1 MSSRLIPAFLLAA
14 PCVLAGAETAPASPY
29 DALWEHAL
37 LLRGAPTDFWQ
48 ELRLI
53 GRVQCDYY
61 DFRDGE
67 RRAAGWANRRTRLGL
82 KGQFLRDWSFS
93 VEADL
98 NVGPSSGVFNKL
110 TDAYVRWSPD
120 AANVWTLGRQGVRFT
135 LDGSTSS
142 LVLPTIDRSAIS
154 YNIGMIEES
163 IPGVSFEGERGKWF
177 SRAGVFTAGAADP
190 YFGRMDAGLIGFLST
205 GWHFDRQWG
214 VPKAFLRADYLLQ
227 GESPRNA
234 TGSPQPF
241 SRDHRQ
247 AASLSLQLEDK
258 PWSLGVDL
266 CASEGQGTQS
276 DLHGFEFEPGY
287 WLNDGWQVVYRF
299 TYLESKLPNGVYE
312 IRYEGWVAPG
322 RGNRYVEHYLG
333 LNRYLYGHK
342 LKLIFAV
349 EHARMHDFANDG
361 GAYAGWGFTT
371 GFRVSW

>member
-1 MSSRLIPAFLLAA
+1 MVILLAA
-14 PCVLAGAETAPASPY
+14 AGAPAWAASATPASPY
-29 DALWEHAL
+29 DALWEHAVL
-37 LLRGAPTDFWQ
+37 VRGTEADAWQ
-48 ELRLI
+48 ELRLV

-61 DFRDGE
+61 DFRDGD

-93 VEADL
+93 VETDL
-98 NVGPSSGVFNKL
+98 NIGPSTGVFNKL

-163 IPGVSFEGERGKWF
+163 IPGFTYEGDRGKWF
-177 SRAGVFTAGAADP
+177 YRAGVFTSGTANP
-190 YFGRMDAGLIGFLST
+190 YFGRMDAGAIGFVST
-205 GWHFDRQWG
+205 GWHFDQQWG
-214 VPKAFLRADYLLQ
+214 LPKAFLRADYLLQ

-234 TGSPQPF
+234 TGTPQIF
-241 SRDHRQ
+241 ARDHHQ

-258 PWSLGVDL
+258 PWTLGIDL

-276 DLHGFEFEPGY
+276 DLHGLEVEPGY
-287 WLNDGWQVVYRF
+287 WLNDDWQAVYRF
-299 TYLESKLPNGVYE
+299 TYLESKRPNGVYE
-312 IRYEGWVAPG
+312 IRYESWVAPG
-322 RGNRYVEHYLG
+322 RGNRYVEHYFG
-333 LNRYLYGHK
+333 LNRYFYGHK
-342 LKLIFAV
+342 LKLMFAL
-349 EHARMHDFANDG
+349 EHARMHDLADDG